1 MRLMSRTR
9 IRLLAVVT
17 ALLAGVAVVGPAPT
31 ADAAVKLVATPNP
44 VPIPIG
50 ELTAKFTLEW
60 DSGTGRGVE
69 LVFQRS
75 GKPPEPAVPQTAT
88 GEMQGIE
95 IAVAEVVTITM
106 QEPRGGA
113 PLTRPIT
120 VTGVQAEQPSVPDC
134 TVTQC
139 AFETAEQVHGTWATI
154 TTYFAEVD
162 EAYAEV
168 NIKDDPKI
176 DTYYYQLP
184 QFAGPGVAVVN
195 GALKA
200 GTVYEYT
207 AYVVD
212 YFGNVTE
219 EASGVFTTL
228 QRHITVEFGTVEILD
243 DSDNSGAG
251 DFNFYF
257 TLADDDWDVH
267 YPTNADEVEWDTG
280 TVASFGVTLE
290 ATGVGTS
297 IPFGFFVDDDDSD
310 FTSGLCSHG
319 LTVGSTGED
328 SCHSW
333 ITLTGNID
341 ASVTGPPTEEFTT
354 SGVWHG
360 SNDDELDV
368 KVHWTATVDYV

>member
-1 MRLMSRTR
+1 M
-9 IRLLAVVT
+9 
-17 ALLAGVAVVGPAPT
+17 
-31 ADAAVKLVATPNP
+31 
-44 VPIPIG
+44 
-50 ELTAKFTLEW
+50 
-60 DSGTGRGVE
+60 
-69 LVFQRS
+69 
-75 GKPPEPAVPQTAT
+75 
-88 GEMQGIE
+88 
-95 IAVAEVVTITM
+95 
-106 QEPRGGA
+106 
-113 PLTRPIT
+113 
-120 VTGVQAEQPSVPDC
+120 TGVQAEQPSVPDC

-354 SGVWHG
+354 FGVWHG
-360 SNDDELDV
+360 SNDDGLDV